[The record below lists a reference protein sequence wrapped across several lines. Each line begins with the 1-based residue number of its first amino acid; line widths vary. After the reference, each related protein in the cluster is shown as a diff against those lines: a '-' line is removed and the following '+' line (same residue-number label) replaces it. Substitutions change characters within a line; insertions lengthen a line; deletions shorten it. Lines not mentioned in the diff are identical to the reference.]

1 MSRDKA
7 SISSERQTAGR
18 DGEKDDADD
27 RALVAR
33 AQKGDAAA
41 FRTIFERYRRR
52 AYALALGVVHNPD
65 AALDVVQEAFP
76 ARPPASRGLRG
87 QRQRLHL
94 ALPDRHERRPS
105 TTCASKGGHA
115 HVDYDDA
122 VAHLENQAPAR
133 RGRPDSAA
141 GARQSG
147 EGAARRE
154 IREKIDE
161 ALGQL
166 SANHRA
172 VLVMR
177 EVDGLSYEEMAKVM
191 KCSKGTIMSRLF
203 HARKNMQRF
212 LVELLARAAAR
223 TRLRCSVEH
232 KLDDETLMRWLDGD
246 LPRDEARE
254 AERMVAASPELRMKA
269 DSLAQLRE
277 VMTAHYG
284 AAADEADAKLE
295 GLWARSRRRCGRR
308 RRARRRRRGA
318 RGSRACA
325 NGWRRTGATSS
336 PAGWRRLPARCSPW
350 R

>member
-1 MSRDKA
+1 MNTSRDKA

-18 DGEKDDADD
+18 DGEKDDTDD

-65 AALDVVQEAFP
+65 AALDVVQEAFLR
-76 ARPPASRGLRG
+76 AHRHLEGFEGNASVYTWLYRIVMNSAIDYLRKHG
-87 QRQRLHL
+87 
-94 ALPDRHERRPS
+94 RHK
-105 TTCASKGGHA
+105 T
-115 HVDYDDA
+115 VDYDDA
-122 VAHLENQAPAR
+122 VAHLETEAPADAAALVPQLV
-133 RGRPDSAA
+133 RGNPAK
-141 GARQSG
+141 
-147 EGAARRE
+147 EVARRE

-212 LVELLARAAAR
+212 LVELL
-223 TRLRCSVEH
+223 
-232 KLDDETLMRWLDGD
+232 G
-246 LPRDEARE
+246 PRGGQDEA
-254 AERMVAASPELRMKA
+254 
-269 DSLAQLRE
+269 E
-277 VMTAHYG
+277 V
-284 AAADEADAKLE
+284 
-295 GLWARSRRRCGRR
+295 
-308 RRARRRRRGA
+308 
-318 RGSRACA
+318 
-325 NGWRRTGATSS
+325 
-336 PAGWRRLPARCSPW
+336 
-350 R
+350 